1 MHPLADVAQQ
11 DLLPP
16 TAPAPSRAMGF
27 YRATQLV
34 ARVLRA
40 WMDGWTWYAR
50 QGLSPAAVEPVF
62 PFRRRARPVT
72 TPRARRWAAPCPPTR
87 FALLYGRPARAGC
100 P

>member
-16 TAPAPSRAMGF
+16 TAPASRGAMGLH
-27 YRATQLV
+27 RVSQLA
-34 ARVLRA
+34 ARVLHA

-62 PFRRRARPVT
+62 PFRRRARPVRAL
-72 TPRARRWAAPCPPTR
+72 RARRWAGPRPPTR